1 MRDETR
7 VVRSG
12 LTKAVTGKALHEG
25 PVFVSTFHTV
35 GEPDEK
41 LYSYGRSHQP
51 TWTELERAIGEMEV
65 DAGHTA
71 AGVRVFGSGLAAVAA
86 VFSAVLRPGDTVVVQ
101 QGCYFGARH
110 LLSEM
115 FVPQGVTVRTAAAK
129 DLEQVSCLRG
139 ARLVW
144 VETPANPGM
153 EVTDVRAVVAA
164 AKQAGALVAVDN
176 TTATPLGQRPLELG
190 ADFSVC
196 SDSKAMN
203 GHSDVLLGHVAC
215 LEGEFLRKVDL
226 VRTLHGAI
234 AGPMEA
240 WLLLRSLP
248 TLPLRL
254 ERMSANAL
262 AVAEFLS
269 AGPEVENVLYPGLK
283 TGAHYEVAAGQMQH
297 FGPVLGF
304 TLRDRHAAES
314 FLRNAELVTDTTSF
328 GGVTTTA
335 ERRARWGGDAVPEG
349 FIRMSVG
356 LEDVRDLIE
365 DFGRALDGI

>member
-1 MRDETR
+1 MKDATR

-12 LTKAVTGKALHEG
+12 LTKAETGKALHDG

-35 GEPDEK
+35 GEPDETR
-41 LYSYGRSHQP
+41 YSYGRSHQP
-51 TWTELERAIGEMEV
+51 TWTELERAIGELEV
-65 DAGHTA
+65 HAGHKA
-71 AGVRVFGSGLAAVAA
+71 AGVRLFASGLAAVAA
-86 VFSAVLRPGDTVVVQ
+86 VFSAVLRPGDKVLVQ

-115 FVPQGVTVRTAAAK
+115 FVPMGVSLQMASAA
-129 DLEQVSCLRG
+129 DLARAETLRA

-144 VETPANPGM
+144 LETPANPGM
-153 EVTDVRAVVAA
+153 EIADIRAVADAA
-164 AKQAGALVAVDN
+164 RAAGALLAVDN
-176 TTATPLGQRPLELG
+176 TTATPYGQRPLELG

-215 LEGEFLRKVDL
+215 LDGELLQKVDL

-254 ERMSANAL
+254 ERMSASAL

-269 AGPEVENVLYPGLK
+269 SRTEVQEVLYPGLK
-283 TGAHYEVAAGQMQH
+283 SSANHDVAARQMRY
-297 FGPVLGF
+297 FGPVLGLR
-304 TLRDRHAAES
+304 LRDKGAAES
-314 FLRNAELVTDTTSF
+314 FLRKATLVTDATSF
-328 GGVTTTA
+328 GGSTTMA
-335 ERRARWGGDAVPEG
+335 ERRARWGGDAVAEG

-356 LEDVRDLIE
+356 LEEVEDLIE
-365 DFGRALDGI
+365 DLGRALDGI